1 MRARRRHRP
10 PESCG
15 NRSESKLIAAVAPL
29 RRDGADGR
37 DDAEYEI
44 SARNLYAKPRIFAAH
59 RRGS

>member
-15 NRSESKLIAAVAPL
+15 NRSEKQAYSRRRPIAA
-29 RRDGADGR
+29 RRR
-37 DDAEYEI
+37 RWERDAEYEI
-44 SARNLYAKPRIFAAH
+44 SARSLYAKPRIFAAH